1 MVWQGFIS
9 FQCDVVDL
17 GIPSWSHPAD
27 RISATLFIF
36 QQSCKYA
43 FMRCGG
49 EWGRALKA
57 FMVLSWI
64 SGLWAFKRSGLA
76 CRERKLR
83 EYRFWHV
90 TWHIAFP
97 VLQISFYLA
106 QFLAPADAVRC
117 RCLGLPWAK
126 DEL

>member
-1 MVWQGFIS
+1 MVDI
-9 FQCDVVDL
+9 

-36 QQSCKYA
+36 QQTCKYA

-57 FMVLSWI
+57 FMVLSWV

-76 CRERKLR
+76 CRERKLCR
-83 EYRFWHV
+83 VSRGNASSGVNATLPGTAPPKAPPSLTEGG
-90 TWHIAFP
+90 FP
-97 VLQISFYLA
+97 
-106 QFLAPADAVRC
+106 PAR
-117 RCLGLPWAK
+117 GGS
-126 DEL
+126 